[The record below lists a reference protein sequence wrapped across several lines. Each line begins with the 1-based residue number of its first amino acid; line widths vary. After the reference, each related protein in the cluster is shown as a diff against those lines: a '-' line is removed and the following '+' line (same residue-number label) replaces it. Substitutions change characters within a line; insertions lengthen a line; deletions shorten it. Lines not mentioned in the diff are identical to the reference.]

1 MKEKNLS
8 IQAIG
13 ITKKYPKNKIGLQP
27 LSLDIKQKSFVA
39 LMGPSGCGKSTLLKC
54 LNGDNP
60 ATLGEVYINGLSLID
75 NYDEVK
81 KSIGYVP
88 QDDIIHR
95 ELSVYNTLFYA
106 AKLRLPDGTSN
117 EEIKQRINKV
127 LKSLKLNQHD
137 QGDSQHQKN
146 IKHKKIKELSGGQ
159 RKRISIAV
167 ELLTEPSI
175 LFLDEPTSPLD
186 PETIDSFLKSLQ
198 DLAKEGTSIIMVTHK
213 PEDLN
218 YVDEVVFL
226 GVKGHLVYKG
236 IPETITSH
244 FNVDSIIEVYSKMSD
259 LEEVKKNYIKPKE
272 TSHLLNTNPKPTKS
286 KAHSNL
292 RQLYW
297 LSKRYLNIK
306 INDANN
312 LLLLLLQPIII
323 GGLVSLVFTEFR
335 IGVLF
340 LTAISAIWFGV
351 SNAAKEI
358 VGELPIYKRERMYN
372 LNINTYIVSKV
383 IILALIALIQLIVF
397 VAIIHF
403 NFKFNTISEFPETY
417 LRPFWDAVGFLFMIS
432 CSATLIGLFLSSYFN
447 TTEKVMTVVP
457 ITLMPQIMLAGVMTK
472 LDSRIIEILSFF
484 TLGRW
489 GTEGFARLQDDYF
502 KTNNLGAES
511 IIIPEYNPDGYHK
524 NDCKCEATNALDQLA
539 LHDESLTDQGIL
551 IGDLFNSITANSIAV
566 LVLSIIMYLLIFIS
580 LSKKD
585 SI

>member
-1 MKEKNLS
+1 MEERKLS

-27 LSLDIKQKSFVA
+27 LSLEIKQKSFVA

-60 ATLGEVYINGLSLID
+60 ATSGEVYINGLSLID
-75 NYDEVK
+75 HYDEVK

-88 QDDIIHR
+88 QDDIIHT
-95 ELSVYNTLFYA
+95 ELSVYKTLYYA

-117 EEIKQRINKV
+117 EEINERIHKV
-127 LKSLKLNQHD
+127 LKSLKLDQHD
-137 QGDSQHQKN
+137 QGDPSNQRS
-146 IKHKKIKELSGGQ
+146 IKHKKVKELSGGQ

-198 DLAKEGTSIIMVTHK
+198 DLSRAGTSIIMVTHK

-226 GVKGHLVYKG
+226 GVKGHIVYKG
-236 IPETITSH
+236 VPNEITQD
-244 FNVDSIIEVYSKMSD
+244 FNAESIIEVYSKMSD
-259 LEEVKKNYIKPKE
+259 IDEVKKKYLKPKE
-272 TSHLLNTNPKPTKS
+272 NSLLAAVNPKLNKS
-286 KAHSNL
+286 RPHSSIQ
-292 RQLYW
+292 QLYW
-297 LSKRYLNIK
+297 LSRRYLHIK
-306 INDANN
+306 INDASN

-335 IGVLF
+335 IGVIF

-358 VGELPIYKRERMYN
+358 VSELPIYKRERMYN
-372 LNINTYIVSKV
+372 LNINTYIVSKLL
-383 IILALIALIQLIVF
+383 ILSLIALIQVIVF
-397 VAIIHF
+397 VAIIYF
-403 NFKFNTISEFPETY
+403 NFKWNAITEFPNTY
-417 LRPFWDAVGFLFMIS
+417 LRPFWEVVGFLFMVS
-432 CSATLIGLFLSSYFN
+432 CSATLIGLFLSSYFT

-472 LDSRIIEILSFF
+472 LDTQLIEILSFF

-502 KTNNLGAES
+502 EKNNLGAES
-511 IIIPEYNPDGYHK
+511 VLIPEYNPDGYHK

-539 LHDESLTDQGIL
+539 LHDEDLIDKGIL
-551 IGDLFNSITANSIAV
+551 IGDVFNSITANSIAV

>member
-1 MKEKNLS
+1 MKEKDLS

-27 LSLDIKQKSFVA
+27 LSLEIKNKSFVA

-60 ATLGEVYINGLSLID
+60 ATSGEVYINGLSLID
-75 NYDEVK
+75 NYDLVK

-95 ELSVYNTLFYA
+95 ELSVYKTLFYA
-106 AKLRLPDGTSN
+106 AKLRLPDGTPK
-117 EEIKQRINKV
+117 EEIDIRINKV

-137 QGDSQHQKN
+137 QGNQQGQKD
-146 IKHKKIKELSGGQ
+146 IKDKKVKELSGGQ

-186 PETIDSFLKSLQ
+186 PETIDSFLKSLR
-198 DLAKEGTSIIMVTHK
+198 DLAQEGTTIIMVTHK

-236 IPETITSH
+236 LPNKITEH

-259 LEEVKKNYIKPKE
+259 LEKVKKNYHPPKE
-272 TSHLLNTNPKPTKS
+272 DSHSLNLNPKLNKRRPDS
-286 KAHSNL
+286 SFQ
-292 RQLYW
+292 QLYW
-297 LSKRYLNIK
+297 LAKRYLNIK
-306 INDANN
+306 LNDHSN

-323 GGLVSLVFTEFR
+323 GGLVSLVFSEFR
-335 IGVLF
+335 IGVIF

-351 SNAAKEI
+351 SNSAKEI
-358 VGELPIYKRERMYN
+358 VSELPIYKRERMYN
-372 LNINTYIVSKV
+372 LNINTYIVSKLL
-383 IILALIALIQLIVF
+383 ILSLIALIQVVVF
-397 VAIIHF
+397 VAIIYF
-403 NFKFNTISEFPETY
+403 NFKINAITEFPETY
-417 LRPFWDAVGFLFMIS
+417 LRPFWESVGFLFMIS
-432 CSATLIGLFLSSYFN
+432 CSATLIGLFLSSYFSN
-447 TTEKVMTVVP
+447 TEKVMTVVP

-472 LDSRIIEILSFF
+472 LDTRFIEILSFF

-489 GTEGFARLQDDYF
+489 GTEGFARLQDTYF
-502 KTNNLGAES
+502 ENSAIETES
-511 IIIPEYNPDGYHK
+511 VLIPEFNPDGYHK
-524 NDCKCEATNALDQLA
+524 NDCKCEASGALNQLG
-539 LHDESLTDQGIL
+539 LYDESLIDKGVL
-551 IGDLFNSITANSIAV
+551 IGGAFNNLATNVLAV
-566 LVLSIIMYLLIFIS
+566 LILSFIMYLLIFIS

>member
-13 ITKKYPKNKIGLQP
+13 TTKKYPKNKIGLQP
-27 LSLDIKQKSFVA
+27 MSLEIKPKSFVA

-60 ATLGEVYINGLSLID
+60 ATSGEVYINGLSLID
-75 NYDEVK
+75 RYDLVK
-81 KSIGYVP
+81 KDIGYVP

-95 ELSVYNTLFYA
+95 ELSVYKTLYYA
-106 AKLRLPDGTSN
+106 AKLRLPDDTTKS
-117 EEIKQRINKV
+117 EIDQRINKV
-127 LKSLKLNQHD
+127 LKSLKLDQHD
-137 QGDSQHQKN
+137 QGNQKGQKD
-146 IKHKKIKELSGGQ
+146 IREKKVKELSGGQ

-186 PETIDSFLKSLQ
+186 PETIDSFLKSLR
-198 DLAKEGTSIIMVTHK
+198 DLAEGGTSIIMVTHK

-236 IPETITSH
+236 KPQEITQH
-244 FNVDSIIEVYSKMSD
+244 FNVDTIIEVYSKMSD
-259 LEEVKKNYIKPKE
+259 LEEVKKYYTPPKE
-272 TSHLLNTNPKPTKS
+272 GSISATANPKLKKS
-286 KAHSNL
+286 KPDSSF

-297 LSKRYLNIK
+297 LANRYLKIK
-306 INDANN
+306 LNDFNN
-312 LLLLLLQPIII
+312 LLLLLLQPVII

-335 IGVLF
+335 IGVIF

-351 SNAAKEI
+351 SNSAKEI
-358 VGELPIYKRERMYN
+358 VGEMAIYKRERMFN
-372 LNINTYIVSKV
+372 LNINTYIISKLL
-383 IILALIALIQLIVF
+383 ILSLIALIQVVVF
-397 VAIIHF
+397 VAIIHI
-403 NFKFNTISEFPETY
+403 NFKINVIPEFPETY
-417 LRPFWDAVGFLFMIS
+417 LRPFWESVGFLFMVS
-432 CSATLIGLFLSSYFN
+432 CSATLIGLFLSSYFS

-472 LDSRIIEILSFF
+472 LDTRFIEILSFF

-502 KTNNLGAES
+502 KDNDIAAES
-511 IIIPEYNPDGYHK
+511 VLIPEFNPDGYHK
-524 NDCKCEATNALDQLA
+524 NDCKCEAASALDQLG
-539 LHDESLTDQGIL
+539 LYDENLIDKGVL
-551 IGDLFNSITANSIAV
+551 IGNAFNNLTANIFAV
-566 LVLSIIMYLLIFIS
+566 VILSLIMYLLIFIS

>member
-1 MKEKNLS
+1 MKEKKLS
-8 IQAIG
+8 IQAIA

-27 LSLDIKQKSFVA
+27 LSLEVKPKSFVA

-60 ATLGEVYINGLSLID
+60 ATSGEVYINGLSLID
-75 NYDEVK
+75 NYDLVK

-95 ELSVYNTLFYA
+95 ELSVYKTLFFA
-106 AKLRLPDGTSN
+106 AKLRLPDGTSKD
-117 EEIKQRINKV
+117 EIDRRIAKV

-137 QGDSQHQKN
+137 QGNQEPQKD

-236 IPETITSH
+236 SPAKITTH

-259 LEEVKKNYIKPKE
+259 LEDVKKHYHQPKE
-272 TSHLLNTNPKPTKS
+272 DSFSLGINPKFNKRKPNS
-286 KAHSNL
+286 SFQ
-292 RQLYW
+292 QLYW
-297 LSKRYLNIK
+297 LSNRYLNIK
-306 INDANN
+306 LNDFSN

-323 GGLVSLVFTEFR
+323 GGLVSLVFSEFR
-335 IGVLF
+335 IGVIF

-358 VGELPIYKRERMYN
+358 VSELPIYKRERMFN
-372 LNINTYIVSKV
+372 LNINTYIISKLFV
-383 IILALIALIQLIVF
+383 LSLIALIQVIVF
-397 VAIIHF
+397 VAIIYF
-403 NFKFNTISEFPETY
+403 NFKINIIPEFPETY
-417 LRPFWDAVGFLFMIS
+417 LRPFWQSVGFLFMIS
-432 CSATLIGLFLSSYFN
+432 CSATLLGLFLSSYFSS
-447 TTEKVMTVVP
+447 TEKVMTVVP

-472 LDSRIIEILSFF
+472 LDTRLIEILSFF

-489 GTEGFARLQDDYF
+489 GTEGFARLQDNYF
-502 KTNNLGAES
+502 ENNSTEIQSVL
-511 IIIPEYNPDGYHK
+511 IPEFNPDGYNK
-524 NDCKCEATNALDQLA
+524 NNCKCEASSSLEQLGIY
-539 LHDESLTDQGIL
+539 DENLIDKGVL
-551 IGDLFNSITANSIAV
+551 IGSAFNNLTVNV
-566 LVLSIIMYLLIFIS
+566 LAIFVLSFIMYLLIFIS